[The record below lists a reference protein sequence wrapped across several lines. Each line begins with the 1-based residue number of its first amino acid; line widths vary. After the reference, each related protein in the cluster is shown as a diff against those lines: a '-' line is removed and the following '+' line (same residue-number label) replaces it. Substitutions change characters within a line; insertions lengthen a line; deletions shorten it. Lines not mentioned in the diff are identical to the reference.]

1 MTISIWHSVTCCVVN
16 GMPKETLELSL
27 IRVFQIVLSSSWGRK
42 FSPLLGGTGNFTWN
56 EFFYLVVGNW
66 WVLHWPFKPFSKQR
80 SSRPE
85 VFCKKG
91 VLRNFAKFTEKHL
104 CQILFFSK
112 VETLAQVFSCEF
124 CEVSKNTWSFRTH
137 SVAASKSKKQQSVNI
152 Y

>member
-1 MTISIWHSVTCCVVN
+1 MTISIWHSVTYYVVN
-16 GMPKETLELSL
+16 GMPKETLDILL
-27 IRVFQIVLSSSWGRK
+27 IRVFQIALSSWGRK
-42 FSPLLGGTGNFTWN
+42 LPPSIGGTENFTWSG
-56 EFFYLVVGNW
+56 FFYLEVGNW
-66 WVLHWPFKPFSKQR
+66 WVLHWPFKPFSKHR

-91 VLRNFAKFTEKHL
+91 VLRNFGKFTEKHL

-112 VETLAQVFSCEF
+112 VETLAQVFSFEF
-124 CEVSKNTWSFRTH
+124 CEVSKNTRSFRTH